1 MNIRLQRLK
10 WIMFFIISRS
20 ILKIVGSF
28 FWGKY
33 LKNTSKKGDK
43 DAIKIKAA

>member
-1 MNIRLQRLK
+1 VLNIENNWQL
-10 WIMFFIISRS
+10 
-20 ILKIVGSF
+20 